1 MSNKSYV
8 LYNLQK
14 NEFITFKNE
23 KTAKSWQ
30 AAFPEEELQLV
41 EAREVLYLQ
50 AKLYI
55 DWNDV
60 PSKFNFIFKDSTGV
74 YASRFKP
81 SKTKWFGQTCSIMRK
96 YGGENVKLDYKPYH
110 ELMNVGDYY
119 EVPNKN
125 NHFIQ
130 WRKLK
135 NSKFIKFIDNKDQI
149 IEVFDH
155 EGQHLFSGSN
165 KDIQLIDKKNTCQ
178 FNTFLSQTYMFER
191 DI

>member
-1 MSNKSYV
+1 
-8 LYNLQK
+8 
-14 NEFITFKNE
+14 
-23 KTAKSWQ
+23 
-30 AAFPEEELQLV
+30 
-41 EAREVLYLQ
+41 
-50 AKLYI
+50 
-55 DWNDV
+55 
-60 PSKFNFIFKDSTGV
+60 
-74 YASRFKP
+74 
-81 SKTKWFGQTCSIMRK
+81 MRK

-110 ELMNVGDYY
+110 ELMSVGDYY

-135 NSKFIKFIDNKDQI
+135 NSKFIKFINNKDQI

-165 KDIQLIDKKNTCQ
+165 NDIQLIDKKKTCQ